1 MNEHE
6 PVLYQE
12 TLFYLR
18 PSPGGKYIDG
28 TVGAGGHTSGLLAL
42 SEPDG
47 RVLGMDRDAE
57 AVAYCRQRLAS
68 TGRRLTLI
76 QANYTD
82 MVNVAQR
89 FGFTEVSGILLDL
102 GLSSRQLAATDRG
115 FSFRSDGPLDMRF
128 DRTKGKT
135 AADLLN
141 TLDETAL
148 AEILWRY
155 GELPQGRNLAR
166 AIVEA
171 RPIRTTRQ
179 LVEIAE
185 KNVRGRPRRGAGRL
199 HPATRL
205 FQALRIAVNDELGAL
220 ENVLPD
226 AVGLLQPSGRLAVIS
241 FHSLEDRLVKNFMR
255 DQSRECV
262 CPPEAPI
269 CTCDARPTLRLVSRK
284 AIKPSEDE
292 IAANPRSR
300 SARLRVAEKV
310 EGVAQ

>member
-155 GELPQGRNLAR
+155 GELPQSRNLAR

-310 EGVAQ
+310 AGVAQ